1 MKKYRSYYLLI
12 SFLALSCT
20 KQENNISPEK
30 LSSISEI
37 KTNGLSATLIKDDGF
52 LDVDLSKLNLE
63 IADKLKNKYQKPE
76 LAKAKAAVYRYYK
89 NVRVVNGKYVT
100 DLKSGNQIK
109 ISDQLFKLLS
119 DNLEHM
125 NASVEKLKNEGKKI
139 DIQEITPEYLQ
150 SLLQ

>member
-89 NVRVVNGKYVT
+89 NVRVANGKYVT
-100 DLKSGNQIK
+100 DLKSGNRIK

-125 NASVEKLKNEGKKI
+125 NASVEKLKNEGKNI

>member
-76 LAKAKAAVYRYYK
+76 LAKAKAVVYRYYK
-89 NVRVVNGKYVT
+89 NVRVANGKYVT
-100 DLKSGNQIK
+100 DLKSGNQI
-109 ISDQLFKLLS
+109 
-119 DNLEHM
+119 
-125 NASVEKLKNEGKKI
+125 
-139 DIQEITPEYLQ
+139 
-150 SLLQ
+150 